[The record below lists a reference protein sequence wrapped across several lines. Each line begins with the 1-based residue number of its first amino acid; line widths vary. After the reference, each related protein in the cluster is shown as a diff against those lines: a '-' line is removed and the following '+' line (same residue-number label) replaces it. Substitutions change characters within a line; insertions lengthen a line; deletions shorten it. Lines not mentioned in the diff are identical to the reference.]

1 MKKTLVPLLA
11 FLALSLF
18 AVPAS
23 AQYYPEPVDLGIKN
37 EEQKIEEWFWPAL
50 ARQVLLKQNPQTP
63 TQCQLASLAND
74 LRDGTERPNCCQDPI
89 PEGCK
94 RPLNHQALLTF
105 FELSNVQAEV
115 VPRPKTAEEIY
126 EYLKNGQPILVGF
139 LIAED
144 KRHAYLVRGL
154 SWEEDGRPMLL
165 INDPHVTE
173 PFKAP
178 FAEEV
183 PGWRTVIVIKSAPDW
198 GQALPTDVRTETVHP
213 GAGANSN

>member
-1 MKKTLVPLLA
+1 MFLA
-11 FLALSLF
+11 FLALPFL

-74 LRDGTERPNCCQDPI
+74 PRDGSEGPNCCLDPI

-94 RPLNHQALLTF
+94 RPLDHQELLAF
-105 FELSNVQAEV
+105 FEQANVPTEV
-115 VPRPKTAEEIY
+115 IPRPKTVEEIY

-139 LIAED
+139 LIAQD

-154 SWEEDGRPMLL
+154 SWEEDGQPMLL

-178 FAEEV
+178 FDEEV
-183 PGWRTVIVIKSAPDW
+183 PGWRTVIVVKPNPDW
-198 GQALPTDVRTETVHP
+198 VNALPTGVTTETVHP
-213 GAGANSN
+213 GKGGNNAKPY